1 VGVSG
6 SEERLL
12 EVIGWRASSVHAK
25 QERAAIGDG
34 NHSEEDAPAVIRL
47 PGESSMSGLSIS
59 GLGERRSVAEREH
72 AGAEGLGVLELEW
85 QLFPP
90 VVE

>member
-25 QERAAIGDG
+25 
-34 NHSEEDAPAVIRL
+34 EDAPAVIRL